1 MSQPPDFTR
10 LARFYRWMELVSFGP
25 WLWWC
30 RCVFLGELGACR
42 YALILGD
49 GDGRFT
55 ARLLEANPAVRIDA
69 IDASPAMLKALVR
82 RAGQNRS
89 RVRAQIADARSW
101 LPKSQSDHSLEYPS
115 YDLVVT
121 HFFLDCLTMEEV
133 MTLAA
138 QLHRAVS
145 SSAYWVVSEFAVPE
159 GWFGRLVAAPM
170 ILGLYCTFGLLTGL
184 EVRRLPDHDR
194 ALRQAGFTL
203 EKRRTWLGGLLISQ
217 LWFARVSPQAPGTPT
232 TTH

>member
-1 MSQPPDFTR
+1 
-10 LARFYRWMELVSFGP
+10 
-25 WLWWC
+25 
-30 RCVFLGELGACR
+30 
-42 YALILGD
+42 
-49 GDGRFT
+49 
-55 ARLLEANPAVRIDA
+55 
-69 IDASPAMLKALVR
+69 MLKALIR

-89 RVRAQIADARSW
+89 RVRAQMADARYW
-101 LPKSQSDHSLEYPS
+101 LPKSQPDQSLEDPS

-121 HFFLDCLTMEEV
+121 HFFLDCLTTEEV

-138 QLHRAVS
+138 ELHRAVS

-194 ALRQAGFTL
+194 ALRQAGYTL
-203 EKRRTWLGGLLISQ
+203 EKRRAWLGGLLISQ
-217 LWFARVSPQAPGTPT
+217 LWSARFSAQAPGQPK

>member
-1 MSQPPDFTR
+1 MSQPPDFNR

-30 RCVFLGELGACR
+30 RCAFLGEISACR
-42 YALILGD
+42 YAMILGD

-69 IDASPAMLKALVR
+69 IDASPAMLKSLVR

-89 RVRAQIADARSW
+89 RVRAQIADARCW
-101 LPKSQSDHSLEYPS
+101 LPKSQSDQSLEYPS

-121 HFFLDCLTMEEV
+121 HFFLDCLTTEEV

-138 QLHRAVS
+138 KLHRAVS
-145 SSAYWVVSEFAVPE
+145 SSAY
-159 GWFGRLVAAPM
+159 
-170 ILGLYCTFGLLTGL
+170 
-184 EVRRLPDHDR
+184 
-194 ALRQAGFTL
+194 
-203 EKRRTWLGGLLISQ
+203 
-217 LWFARVSPQAPGTPT
+217 
-232 TTH
+232 

>member
-1 MSQPPDFTR
+1 MSQPPDFNR

-30 RCVFLGELGACR
+30 RCAFLGELGACR

-55 ARLLEANPAVRIDA
+55 ARLLQANPAVRIDA

-89 RVRAQIADARSW
+89 RVRAQMADARYW
-101 LPKSQSDHSLEYPS
+101 LPKSQPDQSLEDPS

-121 HFFLDCLTMEEV
+121 HFFLVPHRRCRPTGYETDADPVVDCFSASGTEV
-133 MTLAA
+133 V
-138 QLHRAVS
+138 RS
-145 SSAYWVVSEFAVPE
+145 
-159 GWFGRLVAAPM
+159 LVRM
-170 ILGLYCTFGLLTGL
+170 
-184 EVRRLPDHDR
+184 
-194 ALRQAGFTL
+194 
-203 EKRRTWLGGLLISQ
+203 
-217 LWFARVSPQAPGTPT
+217 SPFPSWTRNP
-232 TTH
+232 